1 MTRKPSQLLRNEC
14 AGALRCAEPGE
25 RMVERT
31 GEIEDARAPGHEVEI
46 QDRDDPIITHERVA
60 EAQVAMDELPW
71 QLWVGSKA
79 VLPEMFDKLPGDAA
93 NGVGAGKVRVI
104 RTGREGGVR
113 FVQPG
118 KSFRDIGMGGVGWL
132 RQDSGIDRGKR
143 IMEWR
148 ERGEDMTGVLA
159 GFLNRIGDNG
169 FRHLDEAIVFRTV
182 TSRSCRVAGNGD
194 EGLAGGGSHYG
205 RDGDAVRPE
214 PVLHGMNGLQPC
226 GIGRWTM
233 YADDQIADVR
243 LDPGDSVDGTTKGY
257 DLTGGKRP
265 AIRIG
270 E

>member
-46 QDRDDPIITHERVA
+46 QDRDHPIITHERVA

-71 QLWVGSKA
+71 QLWVGSEA
-79 VLPEMFDKLPGDAA
+79 VLPEMFDKLPG
-93 NGVGAGKVRVI
+93 VGAGEVRVA

-118 KSFRDIGMGGVGWL
+118 ESFQDIGMGGIGWL
-132 RQDSGIDRGKR
+132 RQAGGIDSGKR
-143 IMEWR
+143 VLEWR
-148 ERGEDMTGVLA
+148 ERGEDMTGVLV

-182 TSRSCRVAGNGD
+182 MRRFSRVAGNGD
-194 EGLAGGGSHYG
+194 EGPTGGGSHFG

-214 PVLHGMNGLQPC
+214 PFLHGVH
-226 GIGRWTM
+226 GR
-233 YADDQIADVR
+233 
-243 LDPGDSVDGTTKGY
+243 
-257 DLTGGKRP
+257 
-265 AIRIG
+265 
-270 E
+270 